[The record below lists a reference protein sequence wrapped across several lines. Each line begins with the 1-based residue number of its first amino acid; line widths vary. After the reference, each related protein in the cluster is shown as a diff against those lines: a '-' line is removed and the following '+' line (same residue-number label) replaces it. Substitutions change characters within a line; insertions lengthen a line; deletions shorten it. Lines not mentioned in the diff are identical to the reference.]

1 MGLYKVTYVVTADS
15 FRRWARASEV
25 IRFDNMNVDET
36 IKRTTP
42 GLKDAYAIANET
54 ISSGSDMEYWQVMLA
69 SSLDEDV
76 GVTEEDDDAGLRLA
90 IQESLKDYSPRGSSS
105 PWLPPNPI
113 YTDADSEACGGSSLP
128 TQRPFQQSPS
138 SLVPV
143 PSSKRKPHP
152 FDYHP
157 PPLKRSESLLSSGSD
172 DDMPP
177 PSQRRRSSYSPFIRQ
192 RVNPFDFP
200 SRISAGNST
209 YTLSSDEEDDPSV
222 EPRQKTAQTTI
233 NGKASGHASER
244 FTGTSRGLGLSSP
257 SAKQTSGDRPRDS
270 ALVAPDDVVEGDM

>member
-15 FRRWARASEV
+15 FRRWARTSEV
-25 IRFDNMNVDET
+25 IPFDTMNVDET
-36 IKRTTP
+36 TKRTTP

-76 GVTEEDDDAGLRLA
+76 GVTDDDDDAGLRLA
-90 IQESLKDYSPRGSSS
+90 IQESLKDYSPQACSS

-113 YTDADSEACGGSSLP
+113 YTDADSEALRTCGRSSLP
-128 TQRPFQQSPS
+128 TRRPFQQSPS

-152 FDYHP
+152 SDYHP

-172 DDMPP
+172 DDM
-177 PSQRRRSSYSPFIRQ
+177 
-192 RVNPFDFP
+192 V
-200 SRISAGNST
+200 
-209 YTLSSDEEDDPSV
+209 
-222 EPRQKTAQTTI
+222 
-233 NGKASGHASER
+233 
-244 FTGTSRGLGLSSP
+244 
-257 SAKQTSGDRPRDS
+257 
-270 ALVAPDDVVEGDM
+270 